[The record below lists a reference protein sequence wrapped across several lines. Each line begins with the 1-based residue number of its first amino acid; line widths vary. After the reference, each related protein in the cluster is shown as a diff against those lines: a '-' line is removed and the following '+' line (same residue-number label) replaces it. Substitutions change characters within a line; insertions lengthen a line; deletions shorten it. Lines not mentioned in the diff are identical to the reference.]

1 MKINYPIIDPHTF
14 SISEIL
20 KELQSNSIEGI
31 SQNEAVKRTKAFGNN
46 VYQSQK
52 QKSILLMMISQ
63 FKSPI
68 VYLLFFAIA
77 VTMYFHNY
85 IESIAILAVILIN
98 AIIGFFME
106 LQARNSM
113 KALKEMDVI
122 KSKVIRD
129 GKTQVIA
136 SEKIVPGDIIFLR
149 QEM

>member
-85 IESIAILAVILIN
+85 IETMAILAVILIN

-136 SEKIVPGDIIFLR
+136 SEKIVPGDIIFLG